1 MTTELSLEQYLNQM
15 GHSPQT
21 VKNYLYTI
29 GIFLALSKEA
39 ENFKYKDIL
48 QYMEE
53 HTQNLKSNG
62 SKNRVL
68 AAIKK
73 YYDYLVEIGRR
84 NDHPCR
90 TLILKGRRRK
100 GVIHHDLFTGE
111 ELEQLMEREER
122 YEDLKIR
129 NQVVMSLL
137 IYQGLTSGELQEIKV
152 KHVDLDAGTIYI
164 KESRKQSRRHLEL
177 QPKQYRLLD
186 KYINEIRPQLLRVE
200 TEVLLIGKLGTPL
213 TVDDI
218 NYLVSTFK
226 MLFPDRNLNSM
237 TIRQSVIANWLNE
250 KRLPLEQ
257 VQLYAGHKWISSTA
271 EYRYT
276 SVEEQRTLINKF
288 HPLG

>member
-1 MTTELSLEQYLNQM
+1 M

-21 VKNYLYTI
+21 VKSYLYTI
-29 GIFLALSKEA
+29 GIFLALSKEP

-48 QYMEE
+48 QYLEE
-53 HTQNLKSNG
+53 HTQNLKNHG

-73 YYDYLVEIGRR
+73 YYDYLVEIGLR

-90 TLILKGRRRK
+90 TLHLKGRRRK

-137 IYQGLTSGELQEIKV
+137 IYQGLSSGELQNLKV
-152 KHVDLDAGTIYI
+152 RHINLDAGTIYI
-164 KESRKQSRRHLEL
+164 KESRKQTRRHLEL

-186 KYINEIRPQLLRVE
+186 KYIHEIRPQLLRVE
-200 TEVLLIGKLGTPL
+200 TETLLIGKLGTPL

-226 MLFPDRNLNSM
+226 MLFPERNLNPK

-257 VQLYAGHKWISSTA
+257 VQLYAGYKWISSTA

-276 SVEEQRTLINKF
+276 SLEEQRTLINKF